1 LDGIKKLYPDRFDA
15 KGVELQSCVAATGKR
30 VYGDANCKTIVD
42 PWVKAEDAKN
52 ATKLCLNIP
61 VKDLTAA
68 QKGKSC
74 QDAAN
79 QFCFENDVSTGGK
92 FEKATFATGC
102 DLVED
107 DEPDFGYARYIAKK
121 SITCK
126 NSAFK
131 ALEGIKNCVKIYK
144 TTNATK
150 KTWEARSDFINVDQ
164 ARFRTFGE
172 KIAKDAKTKGAV
184 KEADI
189 KCLGADFYTV
199 KTGSAN
205 CWPFWVEGGS
215 KSIGKTSTQ
224 APIKQ
229 DVFIWMT

>member
-1 LDGIKKLYPDRFDA
+1 MYPDRFDA
-15 KGVELQSCVAATGKR
+15 AGKELISCVNATGKR

-42 PWVKAEDAKN
+42 AWVKAQDAKN
-52 ATKLCLNIP
+52 ATKMCLNIP
-61 VKDLTAA
+61 VASLTAD

-79 QFCFENDVSTGGK
+79 QFCYVGDVTTGAK
-92 FEKATFATGC
+92 FEKSNFGTGC

-107 DEPDFGYARYIAKK
+107 DEPDFGWARYIAKK

-126 NSAFK
+126 DATFK
-131 ALEGIKNCVKIYK
+131 PLEGIANCVKIYK
-144 TTNATK
+144 PTSVTANAAA
-150 KTWEARSDFINVDQ
+150 KTWEARKDFINVDQ

-172 KIAKDAKTKGAV
+172 KVAKDEKTKGAV
-184 KEADI
+184 KETDI

-205 CWPFWVEGGS
+205 CFPFWIEGGS
-215 KSIGKTSTQ
+215 KSIGKTSAS

-229 DVFIWMT
+229 DVFIWMS